1 MNVSEI
7 FEAIKEILRLEKKVE
22 EAIENDQDKK
32 RRKKLHKAAKKVL
45 KTKKDSDLIAYR
57 KLLFKL

>member
-1 MNVSEI
+1 MNINEI
-7 FEAIKEILRLEKKVE
+7 FEAIKEVLRLERKIE

-32 RRKKLHKAAKKVL
+32 RRKKLYKAARRALRSKS
-45 KTKKDSDLIAYR
+45 DSDLAAFR